1 MTLLEDLRWRGL
13 INNITNEQKFI
24 NFINQ
29 KGTAYIGFDPSA
41 DSLHLGNY
49 ITLITLRRIKAYGCH
64 AIAIIGGATGQIGD
78 PSGKTSERIM
88 QEAKTISLN
97 ALAIEKQIKK
107 YGQVDE
113 IINNLE
119 IYKDMSFFDFL
130 RSAGKLIN
138 VNYLLEKDII
148 KSRLETGI
156 SYTEFSYNLIQGYDF
171 AWLYTHKNV
180 TVQMGG
186 SDQWGN
192 ITTGIEMI
200 RKLVGDNNNA
210 CGVTFNLLTKSDG
223 TKFGKSE
230 SGAIY
235 LDQKKTP
242 SFSMYQFLFNQPDE
256 QLEMLFKHLTFL
268 TKDEIED
275 ILKLHRQDCTKRIGQ
290 KKLAELIIGD
300 IHGNDEYAK
309 CLKIASAFFNST
321 LDKLN
326 EQELLEAF
334 STIQSTNVNV
344 KEINILEALIAA
356 KICDSKSEGRKLIE
370 QKAIIIN
377 NKPIDNID
385 YKITKKDAI
394 IQNFVY
400 IKKGKKNYYI
410 LQIDVNI

>member
-1 MTLLEDLRWRGL
+1 
-13 INNITNEQKFI
+13 
-24 NFINQ
+24 
-29 KGTAYIGFDPSA
+29 
-41 DSLHLGNY
+41 
-49 ITLITLRRIKAYGCH
+49 
-64 AIAIIGGATGQIGD
+64 
-78 PSGKTSERIM
+78 
-88 QEAKTISLN
+88 
-97 ALAIEKQIKK
+97 
-107 YGQVDE
+107 
-113 IINNLE
+113 
-119 IYKDMSFFDFL
+119 
-130 RSAGKLIN
+130 
-138 VNYLLEKDII
+138 
-148 KSRLETGI
+148 
-156 SYTEFSYNLIQGYDF
+156 
-171 AWLYTHKNV
+171 
-180 TVQMGG
+180 
-186 SDQWGN
+186 
-192 ITTGIEMI
+192 MI